1 MSQKTDLDLPMGC
14 AVQGAV
20 RPGYESI
27 LTREALEFV
36 AELARKFGPRV
47 KDLLARREARQK
59 EIDAGRRPDFL
70 PETRAIREHE
80 WHVTSIPADLQD
92 RRVEITGPTDRK
104 MIINALNSGAKVFMA
119 DCEDSMTPT
128 WDNVVQGQLNLRD
141 AVARRID
148 FTSPEGKQYK
158 LNPTIAT
165 LIVRPR
171 GWHLYEKHVFVDGQQ
186 VPGAFVD
193 FGLYIFHNHAE
204 LKRRG
209 TGPYFY
215 LPKTESHLE
224 SRLWAEVF
232 RHAEARLGIAP
243 QTIKVTVLI
252 ETILAAFEMD
262 EILWELRDYI
272 VGLNCGRWD
281 YIFSFIK
288 KFSRYPE
295 FVLPDRGQVTMTTGG
310 AGQQDQ
316 RPDTQQLESGGHAVH
331 LRQQAEHHQPQS
343 QVVGLGQRMQPRE
356 RIGKAQQPSGAG
368 EKKDGAGGDRDHR
381 PQVENE
387 AHLSSSCTESSSV
400 GADCALTKAKLANAA
415 SNASV
420 KATSIVAASPVAVP
434 ARSRLAMPPV
444 PSSWAAIMRSASPG
458 PRRMRTSP
466 SATIASKKIAAA
478 SRKSVMA
485 PPCDECPGEQFLLL
499 PQFFDHWLRGVEAV
513 IDQRVVGCIG
523 RHRARQEAG
532 DGGES
537 VARQTGRKI
546 ERAIDEARTQRQAR
560 VERTAGDIDPGQHRF
575 PDEVRQQR
583 EQAAETQIP
592 GRGCEQVQAEPG
604 CAESGEGADREIG
617 RLGALHQHHPE
628 REERHAARQR
638 RAPRRLQAGLRWDGG
653 GQAHAETVVPV
664 PGTRT
669 PIALRRSWSWAS
681 ARIGRQS

>member
-1 MSQKTDLDLPMGC
+1 VSQKTDLDLPVGC

-20 RPGYESI
+20 RPGFESI
-27 LTREALEFV
+27 LTRDALEFV
-36 AELARKFGPRV
+36 ADLARKFGPRV
-47 KDLLARREARQK
+47 RDLLARREARQK
-59 EIDAGRRPDFL
+59 EIDAGRMPDFL

-128 WDNVVQGQLNLRD
+128 WDNVVQGQINLRD

-158 LNPTIAT
+158 LNPAIAT

-171 GWHLYEKHVFVDGQQ
+171 GWHLYEKHIFVDGQQ

-232 RHAEARLGIAP
+232 RHAEARLGLAP

-295 FVLPDRGQVTMTTGG
+295 FVLPDRGQVTMTTHFLRSYSKLLIKTCHRRGAFAMGG
-310 AGQQDQ
+310 MA
-316 RPDTQQLESGGHAVH
+316 
-331 LRQQAEHHQPQS
+331 
-343 QVVGLGQRMQPRE
+343 
-356 RIGKAQQPSGAG
+356 AQIPIKNDPA
-368 EKKDGAGGDRDHR
+368 
-381 PQVENE
+381 
-387 AHLSSSCTESSSV
+387 
-400 GADCALTKAKLANAA
+400 AND
-415 SNASV
+415 
-420 KATSIVAASPVAVP
+420 
-434 ARSRLAMPPV
+434 
-444 PSSWAAIMRSASPG
+444 AAIA
-458 PRRMRTSP
+458 
-466 SATIASKKIAAA
+466 K
-478 SRKSVMA
+478 V
-485 PPCDECPGEQFLLL
+485 
-499 PQFFDHWLRGVEAV
+499 
-513 IDQRVVGCIG
+513 
-523 RHRARQEAG
+523 RADKEREAG
-532 DGGES
+532 DGHDGTWVAHPGLVP
-537 VARQTGRKI
+537 VAREIFDRLMPTPNQLHRRLEDVTVAAADLLAIPAGTITEAGLRNNVDVSIQYMAAWLGGNGCVPIHNLMEDAATAEIARAQVWQWIRHPKGVLDDGRKVTVELFRQI
-546 ERAIDEARTQRQAR
+546 TREELAKLRTQLGEPAFAAGSFERAAGILDAITTAENFETFLTLPAYRAID
-560 VERTAGDIDPGQHRF
+560 
-575 PDEVRQQR
+575 
-583 EQAAETQIP
+583 
-592 GRGCEQVQAEPG
+592 
-604 CAESGEGADREIG
+604 
-617 RLGALHQHHPE
+617 
-628 REERHAARQR
+628 
-638 RAPRRLQAGLRWDGG
+638 
-653 GQAHAETVVPV
+653 
-664 PGTRT
+664 
-669 PIALRRSWSWAS
+669 
-681 ARIGRQS
+681 